1 MKLPHTLLVAIAL
14 QSGCASSAL
23 DGDVL
28 NKAVEALLTPR
39 STTTV
44 EIPFYTI
51 YNYGLRIY
59 TNVTIGT
66 PGQLV
71 VMSILT
77 YWGDSQLSNG
87 SDGSDLYGN
96 SSFSS
101 TASSTFSILPYTHF
115 NTTEGPGEWYSG
127 EYAQDTMQVNGNAFA
142 DFTFAFI
149 EEGVEVGDDFLGL
162 GDKVDEAVVQN
173 EDATAKNTLLTY
185 AVSEGLIETTAF
197 SISFDDPLEQ
207 FPTGNILLGGL
218 DKGKIN
224 GSLETL
230 DTTIVRG
237 TDTWYNTVLAVS
249 LEAVSFSPNGDL
261 SHQKPLEPFQ
271 AIQVH
276 PTLGSMWLPPN
287 IATAVWTA
295 LGASYDTTVEPE
307 QAVPVV
313 PCSYLSNS
321 TTMDLH
327 FSPDTIIQVPM
338 SDLTIHNGTG
348 PNGEAGEYAEGCK
361 LDITA
366 IATDLSFNTVGG
378 MALKHMYTVFDLQNN
393 EISIGRRS
401 SSGAASTNIMVIGQA
416 GVPAL
421 NLSGSSPSPTV
432 TSTPNPSPS
441 PGSKKSDA
449 LAIGLGVGI
458 SLGIILLVGII
469 TGSIFLRRRR
479 AAAAAAAPAPAPA
492 PFINP
497 SGQQPQYNQY
507 PGAASIIPEKLPLGV
522 STNAVSPPMSHS
534 PQYQSNPTFPSS
546 GLETP
551 HEPMSARTR
560 YSELSGISAFHTPYN
575 PEQSPLY
582 SPPHSPA
589 HGL

>member
-1 MKLPHTLLVAIAL
+1 MKLPHTLLAAIAL
-14 QSGCASSAL
+14 ASGCASSAL
-23 DGDVL
+23 DGNVQ
-28 NKAVEALLTPR
+28 NNSVEALLVPR
-39 STTTV
+39 SAMTV

-51 YNYGLRIY
+51 YNNGLWMF

-71 VMSILT
+71 VLLILT

-87 SDGSDLYGN
+87 SEVNYGP
-96 SSFSS
+96 SFSPHE
-101 TASSTFSILPYTHF
+101 SSTFSILPDTRF
-115 NTTEGPGEWYSG
+115 NTTETADEWYSG
-127 EYAQDTMQVNGNAFA
+127 EYAQDTMHVNGNVFA

-162 GDKVDEAVVQN
+162 GDKVDEAAVQN
-173 EDATAKNTLLTY
+173 EGSTTENTLLTY
-185 AVSEGLIETTAF
+185 AVSKDLIQTTAF
-197 SISFDDPLEQ
+197 SISFDDPLDQ
-207 FPTGNILLGGL
+207 LPTGNILLGGL
-218 DKGKIN
+218 DAGKIN

-237 TDTWYNTVLAVS
+237 TDTWYDTVLAVS

-276 PTLGSMWLPPN
+276 PASGPMWLPPSV
-287 IATAVWTA
+287 ATTVWAA

-321 TTMDLH
+321 TTLDLH
-327 FSPDTIIQVPM
+327 LGTNTIIQVPM

-348 PNGEAGEYAEGCK
+348 LNGDVGEYAEGCK
-361 LDITA
+361 LDIAA
-366 IATDLSFNTVGG
+366 IATNVSFNSVGS

-393 EISIGRRS
+393 EISIGLRS
-401 SSGAASTNIMVIGQA
+401 SSAAASTNIMVIGQA

-421 NLSGSSPSPTV
+421 NLNSSSPSPTA
-432 TSTPNPSPS
+432 TSKSSSSPS
-441 PGSKKSDA
+441 PGPKKSNA

-458 SLGIILLVGII
+458 SLGFILFVGI
-469 TGSIFLRRRR
+469 TAGSIFLRRRR
-479 AAAAAAAPAPAPA
+479 AAPAPA
-492 PFINP
+492 PFINS
-497 SGQQPQYNQY
+497 SGQQPQYSQY
-507 PGAASIIPEKLPLGV
+507 PGVASIIPEKAPLSV
-522 STNAVSPPMSHS
+522 LTDAVSPPVGQG
-534 PQYQSNPTFPSS
+534 PQYQSQHVSPSS

-551 HEPMSARTR
+551 HERTGASIR
-560 YSELSGISAFHTPYN
+560 YSELSGISAFHAPHN
-575 PEQSPLY
+575 PEQNPLY
-582 SPPHSPA
+582 SPPHSPPL
-589 HGL
+589 GP